1 MMARK
6 KAENGQELPDIGS
19 PGAEEL
25 AAETAAPAPA
35 GEEAQTETA
44 APETE
49 ETQEEAA
56 SPDTEQLPAEAAD
69 PDINQLSMKTEAP
82 EAEEPAAGEKKET
95 WYRVT
100 TKNPVTKKI
109 GPIQFVEGKALVPS
123 SERWMLTWFQEHG
136 YRIEKAE

>member
-1 MMARK
+1 MARK

-25 AAETAAPAPA
+25 APEAEKT
-35 GEEAQTETA
+35 QTEAA

-49 ETQEEAA
+49 EAQEEAA
-56 SPDTEQLPAEAAD
+56 SPDAEQLPAEAAA
-69 PDINQLSMKTEAP
+69 PDIDQLSMKTEAP
-82 EAEEPAAGEKKET
+82 KAEEPAAGEKKET
-95 WYRVT
+95 WYRVF

-123 SERWMLTWFQEHG
+123 SERWMLTWFREHG

>member
-1 MMARK
+1 MARK
-6 KAENGQELPDIGS
+6 KAENGQELLDALS
-19 PGAEEL
+19 PGTEEL
-25 AAETAAPAPA
+25 AAEAAAP
-35 GEEAQTETA
+35 EAEKTQTEAA

-56 SPDTEQLPAEAAD
+56 SLDAEQLPAEATV
-69 PDINQLSMKTEAP
+69 PDINQLSTKAEAP
-82 EAEEPAAGEKKET
+82 EAKQPAAGEKKET

-100 TKNPVTKKI
+100 TRNPVTKKI

-123 SERWMLTWFQEHG
+123 SERWMLTWFEEHG

>member
-1 MMARK
+1 MARK

-19 PGAEEL
+19 PGTEEL
-25 AAETAAPAPA
+25 AAEAAAPAE
-35 GEEAQTETA
+35 EEAQAEAA

-56 SPDTEQLPAEAAD
+56 SPDAEQLPAEATV
-69 PDINQLSMKTEAP
+69 PDINQLSTKAEAP
-82 EAEEPAAGEKKET
+82 EAKQPAAGEKKET

-100 TKNPVTKKI
+100 TRNPVTKKI

-123 SERWMLTWFQEHG
+123 SERWMLAWFEEHG
-136 YRIEKAE
+136 YRIEKVE

>member
-1 MMARK
+1 MARK

-25 AAETAAPAPA
+25 AAGTAAPAE
-35 GEEAQTETA
+35 EEAQTEAA
-44 APETE
+44 APETKE
-49 ETQEEAA
+49 AQEEAA
-56 SPDTEQLPAEAAD
+56 SPDAEQLPAEAAA
-69 PDINQLSMKTEAP
+69 PDIEQLSTKTEAH
-82 EAEEPAAGEKKET
+82 EVEQPAAGEKKET

-123 SERWMLTWFQEHG
+123 SERWMLTWFEEHG

>member
-1 MMARK
+1 MARK
-6 KAENGQELPDIGS
+6 KAENGQELPDALS
-19 PGAEEL
+19 HSAEEL
-25 AAETAAPAPA
+25 V
-35 GEEAQTETA
+35 
-44 APETE
+44 
-49 ETQEEAA
+49 
-56 SPDTEQLPAEAAD
+56 AEAA
-69 PDINQLSMKTEAP
+69 PDIEQLSTKAEAL
-82 EAEEPAAGEKKET
+82 EAEQPAAGEKKET